1 MESNYTQKGCT
12 GRCENC
18 NVNQRTYCAAQ
29 MAYYAQQ
36 EIAEIKAFL
45 ASFSQSKEEDA
56 IVVLREEEKA
66 VETDIER
73 VSTEL

>member
-1 MESNYTQKGCT
+1 MENNYTQKGCT

-36 EIAEIKAFL
+36 DIAEIKAYL
-45 ASFSQSKEEDA
+45 ASLEQNKDNDG
-56 IVVLREEEKA
+56 IVILREEKVVEEGE
-66 VETDIER
+66 VET
-73 VSTEL
+73 L